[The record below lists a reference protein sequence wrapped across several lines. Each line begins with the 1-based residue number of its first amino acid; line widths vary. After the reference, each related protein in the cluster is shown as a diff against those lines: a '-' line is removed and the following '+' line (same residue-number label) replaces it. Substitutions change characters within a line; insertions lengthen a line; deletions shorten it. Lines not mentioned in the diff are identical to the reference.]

1 MTATATINVRTDPK
15 TKKEAEKL
23 FSDFG
28 LSMTSAVNVFLKQ
41 VVREKRIPFE
51 IGYESPNSV
60 TAKVLSDVEEG
71 KNLSPAFD
79 TIPALMDSL
88 RDKKGD

>member
-1 MTATATINVRTDPK
+1 
-15 TKKEAEKL
+15 
-23 FSDFG
+23 
-28 LSMTSAVNVFLKQ
+28 MTSAVNVFLKQ

-51 IGYESPNSV
+51 IGCESPNSI

-88 RDKKGD
+88 RGKKGG

>member
-88 RDKKGD
+88 HA

>member
-1 MTATATINVRTDPK
+1 
-15 TKKEAEKL
+15 
-23 FSDFG
+23 
-28 LSMTSAVNVFLKQ
+28 MTSAVNVFLKQ

-79 TIPALMDSL
+79 TIPALMEAL
-88 RDKKGD
+88 KGEKDG

>member
-51 IGYESPNSV
+51 IGYESPNSI

-88 RDKKGD
+88 HA

>member
-1 MTATATINVRTDPK
+1 
-15 TKKEAEKL
+15 
-23 FSDFG
+23 
-28 LSMTSAVNVFLKQ
+28 MTSAVNVFLKQ

-51 IGYESPNSV
+51 IGCESPNSV
-60 TAKVLSDVEEG
+60 TAKVLSDVEDG